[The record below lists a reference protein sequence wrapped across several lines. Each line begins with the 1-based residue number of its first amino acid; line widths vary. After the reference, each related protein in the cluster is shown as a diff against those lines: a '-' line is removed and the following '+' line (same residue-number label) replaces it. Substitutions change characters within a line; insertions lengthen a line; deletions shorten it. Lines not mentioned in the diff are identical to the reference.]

1 MEKKRNSSECSNG
14 SPAQP
19 GGTGGGQVS
28 HAPVSIILGVHF
40 QRKAKMPYAATLLP
54 EGAYVFKK
62 ALSPAITPTPNY
74 QKELKKKLLKCPL
87 KLRPLAVFPRVP
99 LSRSGI

>member
-1 MEKKRNSSECSNG
+1 MEKKRNSSKCSNG

-19 GGTGGGQVS
+19 VGWEEVVS

-54 EGAYVFKK
+54 EGAYVF
-62 ALSPAITPTPNY
+62 
-74 QKELKKKLLKCPL
+74 
-87 KLRPLAVFPRVP
+87 
-99 LSRSGI
+99 